1 MTLELS
7 QIRAWLG
14 LPAGDPS
21 GTVSGSSIDSRSVKA
36 GELFFAI
43 RGPSNDGHDFVPDAL
58 AKGAVAAVVRSDYR
72 GEGLLLHVADASLAL
87 SQLAAKA
94 RKDWG
99 GTVVA
104 VTGSSGKTTTKDTI
118 AALLEDFLPVAKSQ
132 GNLNNEYG
140 LPLSLLRIPEQ
151 VRTAVVEVGINN
163 VGEMRRLAEIAAP
176 DVAVVTN
183 VGTAHVG
190 NFASVDEIA
199 AEKGRLV
206 EALAPTGTAVLNAD
220 DDRVAAFCDKHSG
233 AVVTYGIECSADLRA
248 HDIELL
254 GADGARFRLNG
265 LPMHSPLAGRHN
277 VYNVMAAAATATAL
291 GVGPERLA
299 GPLSR
304 LRPSVM
310 RGRVSRIGGVTLID
324 DCYNANP
331 PAVEAMLEVL
341 RGTSATRRIAVL
353 GEMRELG
360 VRSQE
365 LHRRVGAA
373 VGRAGI
379 DHLVAVTGDA
389 AEIAAAA
396 GIPSEFHASPEAAG
410 SALAGLLRQGD
421 AVLFKASR
429 GVQLERARDIVC
441 GSLGAPACEGREAA

>member
-1 MTLELS
+1 MTLQLS

-14 LPAGDPS
+14 LPAEGPS
-21 GTVSGSSIDSRSVKA
+21 GTVLGFSIDSRSVKA

-43 RGPSNDGHDFVPDAL
+43 RGPSNDGHDYVPDAL
-58 AKGAVAAVVRSDYR
+58 ANGAIAAVVRSAYR
-72 GEGLLLHVADASLAL
+72 GEGLLLHVADTSLAL
-87 SQLAAKA
+87 GQLAARA
-94 RKDWG
+94 RKEWG

-118 AALLEDFLPVAKSQ
+118 AALLEDCVPVAKSQ
-132 GNLNNEYG
+132 GNLNNQYG
-140 LPLSLLRIPEQ
+140 LPLSLLRIPDQ
-151 VRTAVVEVGINN
+151 IRTAVVEVGINN
-163 VGEMRRLAEIAAP
+163 VGEMSRLADVAAP
-176 DVAVVTN
+176 DVTVVTN

-199 AEKGRLV
+199 VEKGRLV

-220 DDRVAAFCDKHSG
+220 DDRVAALCGKHSG
-233 AVVTYGIECSADLRA
+233 PVVTYGIERSADLRA
-248 HDIELL
+248 LDVELL

-265 LPMHSPLAGRHN
+265 HPMHSPLAGRHN
-277 VYNVMAAAATATAL
+277 VYNVMAAAATARVL
-291 GVGPERLA
+291 GVGPEQLA
-299 GPLSR
+299 RPLSR

-310 RGRVSRIGGVTLID
+310 RGSVSRIGGITLID

-341 RGTSATRRIAVL
+341 RGTPATRRIAVL

-360 VRSQE
+360 GRSQE

-389 AEIAAAA
+389 AEIAAAS

-441 GSLGAPACEGREAA
+441 GSLGAVACEGREAA

>member
-1 MTLELS
+1 MLQLS
-7 QIRAWLG
+7 QLRAWLG
-14 LPAGDPS
+14 LPDEGPS
-21 GTVSGSSIDSRSVKA
+21 GTVLGFSIDSRSVKA
-36 GELFFAI
+36 GELFLAI
-43 RGPSNDGHDFVPDAL
+43 RGPSNDGHDYVPEAL
-58 AKGAVAAVVRSDYR
+58 AKGALAAVVRSDYR
-72 GEGLLLHVADASLAL
+72 GAGMLLRVADTSAAL
-87 SQLAAKA
+87 GQLAARA
-94 RKDWG
+94 RKQWG
-99 GTVVA
+99 GTVIA

-140 LPLSLLRIPEQ
+140 LPLSLLRIPGQ
-151 VRTAVVEVGINN
+151 IRTAVVEVGINA
-163 VGEMRRLAEIAAP
+163 VGEMSRLAEIAAP
-176 DVAVVTN
+176 DVSVVTN

-199 AEKGRLV
+199 VEKGRLV
-206 EALAPTGTAVLNAD
+206 EALVPAGTAVLNAD
-220 DDRVAAFCDKHSG
+220 DDRVAAFCAKHSG
-233 AVVTYGIECSADLRA
+233 PVVTYGIDGSADLRA

-265 LPMHSPLAGRHN
+265 HPMHSPLAGRHN
-277 VYNVMAAAATATAL
+277 VYNVMAAAATATVL
-291 GVGPERLA
+291 GIGPERLA
-299 GPLSR
+299 RPLSL

-310 RGRVSRIGGVTLID
+310 RGSISRIGGITLID

-341 RGTSATRRIAVL
+341 RGTPAARRIAVL

-360 VRSQE
+360 CRSQE
-365 LHRRVGAA
+365 LHRRVGEA

-389 AEIAAAA
+389 AEIAAAS

-441 GSLGAPACEGREAA
+441 GRFGGVPCEEREAA

>member
-1 MTLELS
+1 MTLQLS
-7 QIRAWLG
+7 QIRAWLS
-14 LPAGDPS
+14 LPVEGPC
-21 GTVSGSSIDSRSVKA
+21 GTVVGSSIDSRSVKA

-43 RGPSNDGHDFVPDAL
+43 RGPSNDGHDYVPDAL
-58 AKGAVAAVVRSDYR
+58 AKGALAAVVRSDYR
-72 GEGLLLHVADASLAL
+72 GEGLLLHVADTSLAL
-87 SQLAAKA
+87 GQLAVEA
-94 RKDWG
+94 RKEWG

-118 AALLEDFLPVAKSQ
+118 AALLEDVLPVAKSQ

-140 LPLSLLRIPEQ
+140 LPLSLLRIPSQ
-151 VRTAVVEVGINN
+151 TRTAVVEVGINN
-163 VGEMRRLAEIAAP
+163 AGEMSRLAAIAAP

-183 VGTAHVG
+183 VGTEHVG

-199 AEKGRLV
+199 VEKGRLV

-220 DDRVAAFCDKHSG
+220 DDRVAAFCDKHPG
-233 AVVTYGIECSADLRA
+233 KVVTYGIERPADWQAR
-248 HDIELL
+248 DIELL
-254 GADGARFRLNG
+254 GAAGARFRLNG
-265 LPMHSPLAGRHN
+265 HPMHSPLAGRHN
-277 VYNVMAAAATATAL
+277 VYNVMAAAATAAVL

-299 GPLSR
+299 RPLAR

-310 RGRVSRIGGVTLID
+310 RGSVRRIGGITLID

-331 PAVEAMLEVL
+331 PAVEAMLDVL
-341 RGTSATRRIAVL
+341 RRTPATRRIAVL

-360 VRSQE
+360 ARSQE

-396 GIPSEFHASPEAAG
+396 GIPSEFHASAEAAG

-441 GSLGAPACEGREAA
+441 GRLGAVACEGREAA

>member
-1 MTLELS
+1 MTLQLS

-14 LPAGDPS
+14 LPVGGPT
-21 GTVSGSSIDSRSVKA
+21 GTVLGSSIDSRSVKA

-43 RGPSNDGHDFVPDAL
+43 RGPSNDGHNYVPDAL
-58 AKGAVAAVVRSDYR
+58 AKGALAAVVRSDYR
-72 GEGLLLHVADASLAL
+72 GEGALLHVEDTALAL
-87 SQLAAKA
+87 GQLAARA
-94 RKDWG
+94 RKEWG

-118 AALLEDFLPVAKSQ
+118 AALLQDFLPVAKSQ

-140 LPLSLLRIPEQ
+140 LPLSLLRIPDQ
-151 VRTAVVEVGINN
+151 VRTAVVEVGING
-163 VGEMRRLAEIAAP
+163 VGEMSRLAEIAAP
-176 DVAVVTN
+176 DVTVVTN
-183 VGTAHVG
+183 IGTAHVG

-199 AEKGRLV
+199 IEKGRLV

-220 DDRVAAFCDKHSG
+220 DERVAAFCGKHAG
-233 AVVTYGIECSADLRA
+233 TVVTYGIDCPADLRGR
-248 HDIELL
+248 HIELL

-265 LPMHSPLAGRHN
+265 HPMHSPLAGRHN
-277 VYNVMAAAATATAL
+277 VYNVMAAAATATVL
-291 GVGPERLA
+291 GVGPGRLA
-299 GPLSR
+299 RPLSL

-310 RGRVSRIGGVTLID
+310 RGSISRIGGITLID

-341 RGTSATRRIAVL
+341 RGTPAARRIAVL

-360 VRSQE
+360 WRSRE
-365 LHRRVGAA
+365 LHRRVGEA
-373 VGRAGI
+373 VARAGI

-429 GVQLERARDIVC
+429 GVQLERARDIVRC
-441 GSLGAPACEGREAA
+441 RLGTEPCKGREAA